1 MPAAPATGG
10 RGRGGHPA
18 SQQLRIVRNVSP
30 PAKRDPRD
38 PIGVV
43 CPCPGGFFTRLA
55 CVTPDAK
62 RLGRRIWLVLAAAAG
77 VGVVV
82 LSWRVPE
89 PQTRP
94 VPAEVESMSYLK
106 ITPQPQ
112 VSAPSYGAR

>member
-1 MPAAPATGG
+1 M
-10 RGRGGHPA
+10 
-18 SQQLRIVRNVSP
+18 
-30 PAKRDPRD
+30 
-38 PIGVV
+38 
-43 CPCPGGFFTRLA
+43 
-55 CVTPDAK
+55 
-62 RLGRRIWLVLAAAAG
+62 LAAAAG